1 MNRRNLWIG
10 AAAAALSLAL
20 TACGGSAAPAPAPGA
35 APTPTPAKLSGK
47 VTAGGSTALLPL
59 VKAAGDEF
67 QDKNPDVTINSSGGG
82 SFTGM
87 KLVAEGSVNIGMS
100 DVDLPSDLQGKD
112 ALVDTKVCIAPFL
125 IITNKDV
132 TVDNL
137 TQDQLI
143 SIFTGK
149 TTNWKDVGGKDE
161 PIAIIHRAASSGSRA
176 TIKALVL
183 KGQEFTDKA
192 TIQDANGSVRTAIAA
207 APGSIGYVDAAYLDS
222 SVKALKYNGVEY
234 TADNV
239 KSGKYPVF
247 AYEHI
252 YTKGQPTGVVK
263 AFVDYVMSA
272 DFQNRNVPKLGF
284 VPLSK

>member
-1 MNRRNLWIG
+1 VQTRNWAMG
-10 AAAAALSLAL
+10 ALAAALSLTL
-20 TACGGSAAPAPAPGA
+20 VACGGAQPPSDGA
-35 APTPTPAKLSGK
+35 RVSGK

-59 VKAAGDEF
+59 IKAAGDEF
-67 QDKNPDVTINSSGGG
+67 QDKYPDVTVNASGGG

-87 KLVAEGSVNIGMS
+87 KLVAEGSVDIGMS
-100 DVDLPSDLQGKD
+100 DVELPADLQGKD
-112 ALVDTKVCIAPFL
+112 ALVDTKVCLAPFV

-137 TQDQLI
+137 TQEQLTA
-143 SIFTGK
+143 IFTGK
-149 TTNWKDVGGKDE
+149 TTNWKELGGKDQ

-192 TIQDANGSVRTAIAA
+192 SVQDANGSVRTAIAG
-207 APGSIGYVDAAYLDS
+207 APGAIGYVDAAYLDS

-234 TADNV
+234 TPENV
-239 KSGKYPVF
+239 TSGKYPIF
-247 AYEHI
+247 AYEHL

-263 AFVDYVMSA
+263 SFVDYVMSA

-284 VPLSK
+284 VPLGK